1 MNVEYKDFSELS
13 RLYKMAK
20 RQVGLFSVMSA
31 PKPKRGR
38 ESEEGLSV
46 SEEVTF
52 DATNDPSVSELEDLR
67 VEDENEVGTSE
78 TALDTIPGVVHLS
91 AEFSPM
97 ISTLKSLSTKN
108 RYLQSCWYEQFPWFS
123 TACKKVFGNYSQYT
137 AKGPVAYI
145 Q

>member
-1 MNVEYKDFSELS
+1 
-13 RLYKMAK
+13 MAK

-38 ESEEGLSV
+38 DGLSV

-78 TALDTIPGVVHLS
+78 TALDTIPGGCS
-91 AEFSPM
+91 
-97 ISTLKSLSTKN
+97 
-108 RYLQSCWYEQFPWFS
+108 
-123 TACKKVFGNYSQYT
+123 SQC
-137 AKGPVAYI
+137 
-145 Q
+145 

>member
-1 MNVEYKDFSELS
+1 
-13 RLYKMAK
+13 MAK

-52 DATNDPSVSELEDLR
+52 DATNDPSVAELEDLR

-78 TALDTIPGVVHLS
+78 TALDAIPGGCSSQCRVHPNDKYT
-91 AEFSPM
+91 E
-97 ISTLKSLSTKN
+97 IIE
-108 RYLQSCWYEQFPWFS
+108 YEKPIPS
-123 TACKKVFGNYSQYT
+123 ILLV
-137 AKGPVAYI
+137 
-145 Q
+145 